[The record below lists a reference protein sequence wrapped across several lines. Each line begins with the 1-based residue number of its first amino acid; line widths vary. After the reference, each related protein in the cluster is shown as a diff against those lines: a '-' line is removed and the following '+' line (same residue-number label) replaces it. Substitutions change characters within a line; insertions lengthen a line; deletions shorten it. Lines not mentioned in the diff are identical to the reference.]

1 MRKVILAENAG
12 FCFGVKRAVDEA
24 LKNKE
29 VFNKKIYTLG
39 PLIHNNDVVEMLE
52 SNDIH
57 AVNFDDISTL
67 SKDDVVVIRSHGVSK
82 KVYDELENRGLTI
95 INATCPFVT
104 NIQKK
109 AKKYSDDGYRIVIM
123 GDEKH
128 PEVVGINGWC
138 DNKAIITKNGDIDE
152 SNLEKVC
159 LVSQTT
165 EKKENWEKT
174 LNNISNRSKEVL
186 SFNTI
191 CSATDVR
198 QKSADEI
205 SKQVQVMLVIGGKN
219 SSNTTKLYEICKKNC
234 DRTYYVE
241 NAKEIPLDLI
251 NDKEIELVGVT
262 AGASTPDWVIKEVI
276 NIMEN
281 NNSEVN
287 QLDLMNE
294 MDRKLTIGEV
304 IKVEVLKVDFDAAY
318 VAIPGYKLD
327 GKIPKN
333 EFTFDKSEDI
343 LEVVKVGDEIKA
355 KVLSY
360 NFEGYVLLSRK
371 EIQREE
377 ALEELK
383 DAKETEKTLDIEITD
398 AARGGLVAYYKGVR
412 IFIPQSQISVAFVKD
427 PASYVGK
434 VLNVK
439 ILNLEEGNVIAS
451 SRIIE
456 EAAKNEREDAAW
468 GSINEGDVLKVKVLR
483 FAEFGAFV
491 DVKGLDGLIPLSL
504 MSYGKV
510 SKPQELLKLGE
521 EVEAKIIALNREDN
535 KLTLSIKDLLEDPWV
550 NIEEKYPEG
559 TIVVGKVVRIAD
571 FGAFVEL
578 EKGVDG
584 LLHISQISRKKI
596 NHPSE
601 VLKVNDVV
609 KAKILSVDSEK
620 KKIGLSSKV
629 ID

>member
-24 LKNKE
+24 VKNRK

-39 PLIHNNDVVEMLE
+39 PLIHNNDVVNMLE
-52 SNDIH
+52 NKGIH
-57 AVNFDDISTL
+57 AVELEDIDSL
-67 SKDDVVVIRSHGVSK
+67 EKGDVILIRSHGVSK
-82 KVYDELENRGLTI
+82 HVYDKLKEKGLTVI
-95 INATCPFVT
+95 DATCPFVT

-109 AKKYSDDGYRIVIM
+109 AKQYSEDGYKIIIM
-123 GDEKH
+123 GDENH
-128 PEVVGINGWC
+128 PEVIGINGWC
-138 DNKAIITKNGDIDE
+138 ENNAIITKNGIIE
-152 SNLEKVC
+152 EPFLNKVC
-159 LVSQTT
+159 LLAQTT
-165 EKKENWEKT
+165 EKKENWELT
-174 LNNISNRSKEVL
+174 LKNISEKANEVIF
-186 SFNTI
+186 FNTI

-198 QKSADEI
+198 QRSADEI
-205 SKQVQVMLVIGGKN
+205 SKKVQAMIVVGGKN

-234 DRTYYVE
+234 QKTYYVE
-241 NAKEIPLDLI
+241 NSKDIPLELI
-251 NDKEIELVGVT
+251 NNKDLELIGVT

-276 NIMEN
+276 SIMEN
-281 NNSEVN
+281 NNSEMN
-287 QLDLMNE
+287 QMDLMNE

-304 IKVEVLKVDFDAAY
+304 IDVEVLKVDYDAAY

-327 GKIPKN
+327 GKIPKS
-333 EFTFDKSEDI
+333 EFTFNTNENM
-343 LEVVKVGDEIKA
+343 LETVKVGDKIKA

-377 ALEELK
+377 AFEELK
-383 DAKETEKTLDIEITD
+383 GAKESDKTLEIEITD
-398 AARGGLVAYYKGVR
+398 AARGGLVSHYKGIR
-412 IFIPQSQISVAFVKD
+412 IFIPQSQISVSFVKNLQD
-427 PASYVGK
+427 YVDRK
-434 VLNVK
+434 LNVK

-456 EAAKNEREDAAW
+456 EAEKKAKEDIAW
-468 GSINEGDVLKVKVLR
+468 GTINEGDVLKVKVLR

-491 DVKGLDGLIPLSL
+491 DVNGLDGLIPLSL
-504 MSYGKV
+504 MGYGKV
-510 SKPQELLKLGE
+510 SKPEEVLKLGE
-521 EVEAKIIALNREDN
+521 EVEAKIIAMDREKN
-535 KLTLSIKDLLEDPWV
+535 KLTLSIKDLLSDPWEG
-550 NIEEKYPEG
+550 IEEKYPEG

-584 LLHISQISRKKI
+584 LLHISQISRRKI
-596 NHPSE
+596 EHPSE

-620 KKIGLSSKV
+620 KKIALSSKV
-629 ID
+629 LD